1 MRNATTLSP
10 KQALRRYFKVFI
22 PSMVSY
28 TAFIFLAAYLIK
40 NELVSGPLLYGVAIL
55 PAIAALAFLFG
66 YFRFIGEA
74 DEFVQR
80 VQVEAT
86 LYGVAAV
93 LTIGLSWGLLEMLI
107 ETLPRLPIFWIIP
120 IYFAVQ
126 GLASWRLSKKYGTG
140 FCLP

>member
-1 MRNATTLSP
+1 MSKVQPSP

-22 PSMVSY
+22 PSMSAY
-28 TAFIFLAAYLIK
+28 TGFIFLAAYLIK
-40 NELVSGPLLYGVAIL
+40 NEHVSGPLLYAVAIL
-55 PAIAALAFLFG
+55 PALAALAFLFG
-66 YFRFIGEA
+66 YFRFMRES

-86 LYGVAAV
+86 MYGVAAI
-93 LTIGLSWGLLEMLI
+93 LTICLSWGILEMLI
-107 ETLPRLPIFWIIP
+107 ETLPKLPIFWIIP
-120 IYFAVQ
+120 IYFAAQ